1 MMEQSMSTDHSSP
14 TYVEQNIAEYRDN
27 PLIEALPPILTEK
40 EAARAMILRPQIQ
53 PEERAMSTEERWH
66 LLARLKYVVIP
77 RLIFYDVERTI
88 SRLLRAGYVVRNP
101 IEASRWRSI
110 YTAQDREQWRNLD
123 WQLIPC
129 ESQLLIVGLSGSGKT
144 TCADAILR
152 TYPQQVVHHASW
164 RGRHLPITQ
173 LVWLKVTCPKNGSI
187 SSFCREFARQVDAA
201 LGTGG
206 KYEKLFSRTGMR
218 EDMLEGAMRQI
229 AATHFLGILIID
241 EIQRL
246 SLQKTHGT
254 APLLHFFQDLRTVLR
269 VPVVEIGTSKA
280 ANLFTNEMKD
290 GRRASESG
298 LIQFERPPKRVKEWD
313 DFVRRIWTYQWVR
326 QPRDPD
332 DEMLDT
338 VFDLSQSIPDFVVL
352 LFKLAQQRA
361 MLDGTETLTPKILR
375 QTYDDG
381 LALLHPAINAL
392 RTNTTRSLSQYEDLL
407 PVDEALAK
415 LLEFPKQ
422 VTVVHDYLD
431 QLFPVAGSA
440 VPAEGTGQS
449 VSPQSG
455 DGSTEPVDSGPV
467 DPALPPGYVDMRTAA
482 DEEDPHQYLVEK
494 GVISHEGVGLGGRR

>member
-1 MMEQSMSTDHSSP
+1 MSTESLSP
-14 TYVEQNIAEYRDN
+14 SYVEQNIAEYRDN
-27 PLIEALPPILTEK
+27 PLIESLPPILAEK

-101 IEASRWRSI
+101 FEAATWRSI

-152 TYPQQVVHHASW
+152 TYPQQVIHHTAW

-187 SSFCREFARQVDAA
+187 SSFCREFARQVDVA
-201 LGTGG
+201 LDTGG
-206 KYEKLFSRTGMR
+206 KYERLFSRTRMR

-246 SLQKTHGT
+246 SLQKTGGT
-254 APLLHFFQDLRTVLR
+254 VPLLHFFQDLRTVLR

-280 ANLFTNEMKD
+280 AGLFTNEMKD

-298 LIQFERPPKRVKEWD
+298 LIQFERPPSRVKEWD

-326 QPRDPD
+326 QPRDLD
-332 DEMLDT
+332 EEMLDT

-361 MLDGTETLTPKILR
+361 MLDGTEALTPELLR
-375 QTYDDG
+375 KTYDEALG
-381 LALLHPAINAL
+381 LLHPAINAL
-392 RTNTTRSLSQYEDLL
+392 RTNTTKSLSQYEDLL
-407 PVDEALAK
+407 PVEEALAK
-415 LLEFPKQ
+415 LLEFPRQ
-422 VTVVHDYLD
+422 VTVVQDHLD
-431 QLFPVAGSA
+431 QLFPVTSA
-440 VPAEGTGQS
+440 AAPAAEVGQS
-449 VSPQSG
+449 ALLLSC
-455 DGSTEPVDSGPV
+455 D
-467 DPALPPGYVDMRTAA
+467 DPPEATAPSAADLELPAGYVDIRTAA
-482 DEEDPHQYLVEK
+482 EADDPHQYLVEK
-494 GVISHEGVGLGGRR
+494 GVISREGVNLGVHR

>member
-1 MMEQSMSTDHSSP
+1 MEVNHFCP

-27 PLIEALPPILTEK
+27 PLIEALPPIFSEN

-101 IEASRWRSI
+101 SEAATWRSI
-110 YTAQDREQWRNLD
+110 YTAQDREQSRNLD

-144 TCADAILR
+144 TCADAVLR
-152 TYPQQVVHHASW
+152 SYPQQIIHHSIW

-187 SSFCREFARQVDAA
+187 SSFCREFARQVDVA
-201 LGTGG
+201 LDTGG
-206 KYEKLFSRTGMR
+206 KYEKLFSRARMR

-246 SLQKTHGT
+246 SLHKTHGT
-254 APLLHFFQDLRTVLR
+254 ALLLHFLQDLRTALR

-280 ANLFTNEMKD
+280 ASLFTDEMKD

-298 LIQFERPPKRVKEWD
+298 LIQFERPSKRVKEWD
-313 DFVRRIWTYQWVR
+313 DFVQRIWTYQWVR
-326 QPRDPD
+326 HPKDPD

-361 MLDGTETLTPKILR
+361 MLDGTETLTPALLK
-375 QTYDDG
+375 QTYDHA

-392 RTNTTRSLSQYEDLL
+392 RTNTTKSLSKYEDLL

-415 LLEFPKQ
+415 LLEFPRH
-422 VTVVHDYLD
+422 VTVVQDHLD
-431 QLFPVAGSA
+431 QLFPVSGA
-440 VPAEGTGQS
+440 VTTDARTEQS
-449 VSPQSG
+449 TTRRPYE
-455 DGSTEPVDSGPV
+455 GSTEPVDH
-467 DPALPPGYVDMRTAA
+467 DALNAELPPGYMDMRTAA
-482 DEEDPHQYLVEK
+482 DEGDPHQYLVEK
-494 GVISHEGVGLGGRR
+494 GVISCVFRRT

>member
-1 MMEQSMSTDHSSP
+1 MEQPMSTDDFSP
-14 TYVEQNIAEYRDN
+14 SYAEQNIAEYRDN
-27 PLIEALPPILTEK
+27 PLIEALPPIFTEK

-53 PEERAMSTEERWH
+53 PEERAMSTGERWH
-66 LLARLKYVVIP
+66 VLARLKYVVIP

-88 SRLLRAGYVVRNP
+88 SRLLRAGYVVRNAF
-101 IEASRWRSI
+101 EAATWRGI
-110 YTAQDREQWRNLD
+110 YTAQDREQWRYLD
-123 WQLIPC
+123 WQLIQC
-129 ESQLLIVGLSGSGKT
+129 ESQLVIVGLSGSGKT

-152 TYPQQVVHHASW
+152 TYPQQVIHHTTW
-164 RGRHLPITQ
+164 RGRPLPITQ

-187 SSFCREFARQVDAA
+187 SSFCREFARQVDVA
-201 LGTGG
+201 LDTGG

-246 SLQKTHGT
+246 SLQKTRGT
-254 APLLHFFQDLRTVLR
+254 VPLLHFFQDLRTVLR

-280 ANLFTNEMKD
+280 ASLFTHEMKD

-361 MLDGTETLTPKILR
+361 MLDGSETLTPQLLR
-375 QTYDDG
+375 QTYDDA
-381 LALLHPAINAL
+381 LTLLHPAINAL
-392 RTNTTRSLSQYEDLL
+392 RTNTKKSLSQYEDLL
-407 PVDEALAK
+407 PVEEALAK

-422 VTVVHDYLD
+422 VTVVQDYLD
-431 QLFPVAGSA
+431 QLFPVTGTAVSA
-440 VPAEGTGQS
+440 AAPDHSAI
-449 VSPQSG
+449 PQPCG
-455 DGSTEPVDSGPV
+455 DNTEPGDSDVVGPE
-467 DPALPPGYVDMRTAA
+467 LPSGYVDMRTAA
-482 DEEDPHQYLVEK
+482 DEDDPHRYLVEK
-494 GVISHEGVGLGGRR
+494 GVISREGVNLGGRR

>member
-1 MMEQSMSTDHSSP
+1 MSTDHSLP

-27 PLIEALPPILTEK
+27 PLIEALPPIFSEK

-101 IEASRWRSI
+101 TEAATWRSI
-110 YTAQDREQWRNLD
+110 YTAQDHEQSRNLD

-144 TCADAILR
+144 TCADAVLR
-152 TYPQQVVHHASW
+152 TYPQQIIHHSNW
-164 RGRHLPITQ
+164 QGRHLPITQ

-187 SSFCREFARQVDAA
+187 SSFCREFARQVDVA
-201 LGTGG
+201 LDTGG
-206 KYEKLFSRTGMR
+206 KYEKLFSKTRMR

-246 SLQKTHGT
+246 SLHKTRG
-254 APLLHFFQDLRTVLR
+254 AALLLHFFQDLRMALR

-280 ANLFTNEMKD
+280 ANLFKDEMKD

-298 LIQFERPPKRVKEWD
+298 LIQFERPPGRTKEWD

-326 QPRDPD
+326 HPKDLD

-352 LFKLAQQRA
+352 LFKLTQQRA
-361 MLDGTETLTPKILR
+361 MLDGTETLTPTLLK
-375 QTYDDG
+375 QTYDQA

-392 RTNTTRSLSQYEDLL
+392 RTNTTKSLSKYEDLL

-415 LLEFPKQ
+415 LLEFPRH
-422 VTVVHDYLD
+422 VTVVQDHLD
-431 QLFPVAGSA
+431 LLFPITGAAASA
-440 VPAEGTGQS
+440 AAPEKSAIPQPCDGKAELVNTN
-449 VSPQSG
+449 P
-455 DGSTEPVDSGPV
+455 SGPE
-467 DPALPPGYVDMRTAA
+467 LPHGYTDMRTAV
-482 DEEDPHQYLVEK
+482 DEVDPHQYLVDQ
-494 GVISHEGVGLGGRR
+494 GVIRREGINLDDSR

>member
-1 MMEQSMSTDHSSP
+1 MSANHFSP
-14 TYVEQNIAEYRDN
+14 KYVEQNIAEYRDN
-27 PLIEALPPILTEK
+27 PLIEALPPIFTEK

-101 IEASRWRSI
+101 FEAATWRSI
-110 YTAQDREQWRNLD
+110 YTAQDREQWRNFN

-152 TYPQQVVHHASW
+152 TYPQQVIHHATW

-280 ANLFTNEMKD
+280 ASLFTNEMKD

-313 DFVRRIWTYQWVR
+313 DFARRIWTYQWVR

-361 MLDGTETLTPKILR
+361 MLDGTETLTPKLLR
-375 QTYDDG
+375 QTYDDA

-392 RTNTTRSLSQYEDLL
+392 RTNTTKSLSQYEDLL
-407 PVDEALAK
+407 PVEEALTK
-415 LLEFPKQ
+415 MLEFPKQ
-422 VTVVHDYLD
+422 VTVVQNYLD
-431 QLFPVAGSA
+431 QLFPITSAA
-440 VPAEGTGQS
+440 VPASATDQS
-449 VSPQSG
+449 ATPKSC
-455 DGSTEPVDSGPV
+455 DGNNEPVDPGVV
-467 DPALPPGYVDMRTAA
+467 DPELPPGYVDMRSAA
-482 DEEDPHQYLVEK
+482 DEDDPHQYLVEK
-494 GVISHEGVGLGGRR
+494 GVISREGVNLGDRR

>member
-1 MMEQSMSTDHSSP
+1 
-14 TYVEQNIAEYRDN
+14 
-27 PLIEALPPILTEK
+27 
-40 EAARAMILRPQIQ
+40 
-53 PEERAMSTEERWH
+53 
-66 LLARLKYVVIP
+66 
-77 RLIFYDVERTI
+77 
-88 SRLLRAGYVVRNP
+88 
-101 IEASRWRSI
+101 
-110 YTAQDREQWRNLD
+110 
-123 WQLIPC
+123 
-129 ESQLLIVGLSGSGKT
+129 
-144 TCADAILR
+144 
-152 TYPQQVVHHASW
+152 
-164 RGRHLPITQ
+164 
-173 LVWLKVTCPKNGSI
+173 
-187 SSFCREFARQVDAA
+187 
-201 LGTGG
+201 
-206 KYEKLFSRTGMR
+206 MR

-361 MLDGTETLTPKILR
+361 MLDGTETLTPKLLR
-375 QTYDDG
+375 HTYDDG

-392 RTNTTRSLSQYEDLL
+392 RTNTTKSLSQYEDLL

-415 LLEFPKQ
+415 LLEFPKH
-422 VTVVHDYLD
+422 VTVVQDYLD
-431 QLFPVAGSA
+431 QLFPLTGFAA
-440 VPAEGTGQS
+440 PAAETGQS
-449 VSPQSG
+449 VSPQSC
-455 DGSTEPVDSGPV
+455 DGSTEPANPSAV

-482 DEEDPHQYLVEK
+482 DADDPHQYLVEK
-494 GVISHEGVGLGGRR
+494 GVISHEGVNLGGRR